1 MREKEQGKTETIAV
15 SLPIMALTAACW
27 TTGWAMVFW
36 LAYRLV
42 N

>member
-1 MREKEQGKTETIAV
+1 MREGEQAKTKTIAV

-27 TTGWAMVFW
+27 TTAWTMVFW

>member
-1 MREKEQGKTETIAV
+1 MRDGEQDKTKIIAL

-36 LAYRLV
+36 LAYRFV

>member
-1 MREKEQGKTETIAV
+1 MREKEQGRTGSIAV

-36 LAYRLV
+36 LAYRIV

>member
-1 MREKEQGKTETIAV
+1 MREKEQGKSETIAM

-36 LAYRLV
+36 FAYRLV